1 MVAFRYGADAQGLVF
16 VLYDELI
23 ALRHILADNPGA
35 YVVEA
40 WVRDITRS
48 LERRYREQP
57 VATALDHPTAV
68 VGTDPVVV
76 EYSREMFERLYQKIM
91 PIVRPG
97 IRELTGPVQPGLR
110 PGRPYMF
117 VIDEDRRFLIWD
129 RPFSFQELVFGRNRA
144 AVAGV
149 PVGHPIIVPDR
160 LRASAAG
167 EIVFIGGPR
176 VRAVIVNNKSGH
188 FRFPPSCRDLI
199 VDRCRQVLELSDA
212 DIDVFIVGGFD
223 EHLVHRSL
231 VTGATAEAVRESPEI
246 REDTGLRESHG
257 AEAVLAGREGI

>member
-1 MVAFRYGADAQGLVF
+1 
-16 VLYDELI
+16 
-23 ALRHILADNPGA
+23 
-35 YVVEA
+35 
-40 WVRDITRS
+40 
-48 LERRYREQP
+48 
-57 VATALDHPTAV
+57 
-68 VGTDPVVV
+68 
-76 EYSREMFERLYQKIM
+76 MFEQLYQKIM
-91 PIVRPG
+91 PIAGPG

-167 EIVFIGGPR
+167 EIVFIGSPR
-176 VRAVIVNNKSGH
+176 IRAVIVNNKSGH
-188 FRFPPSCRDLI
+188 FRFPPSCREVI
-199 VDRCRQVLELSDA
+199 VDRCRQVLELSEDS
-212 DIDVFIVGGFD
+212 IDVFIVGGFD
-223 EHLVHRSL
+223 AHLVHRTLLS
-231 VTGATAEAVRESPEI
+231 GATEPGR
-246 REDTGLRESHG
+246 RESHG